1 MGTKES
7 KSVPKVLFK
16 VRKDPEKNQ
25 EGVRTPPE
33 ICKLGT
39 WIEQS
44 TDDFFSQL
52 IHIIINWKT
61 FNQSFKIISC

>member
-1 MGTKES
+1 METKES

-44 TDDFFSQL
+44 TDDFFL
-52 IHIIINWKT
+52 K
-61 FNQSFKIISC
+61 KK